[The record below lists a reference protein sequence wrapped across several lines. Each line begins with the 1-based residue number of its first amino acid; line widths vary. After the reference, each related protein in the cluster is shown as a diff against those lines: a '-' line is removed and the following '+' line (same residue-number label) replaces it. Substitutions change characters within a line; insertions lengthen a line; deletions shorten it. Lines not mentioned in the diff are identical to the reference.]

1 MCNMCKNLPCKPTC
15 PYDNIFC
22 SRECAEAY
30 YDIREYDWTES
41 DIKYTYQKIPVLW
54 GDLTY
59 DKYQVK
65 YEIVE
70 ECDDGNY
77 LTRRT

>member
-1 MCNMCKNLPCKPTC
+1 MKIIKQGKPELQIKPSKPNTISC
-15 PYDNIFC
+15 L
-22 SRECAEAY
+22 EL
-30 YDIREYDWTES
+30 S

-70 ECDDGNY
+70 ECNDGNY
-77 LTRRT
+77 